1 MTTDSVSRYVHGND
15 CIQERFVDH
24 EQLAALLADAY
35 DYSEPTDFD
44 YALAERTRALLDP
57 AVGNTLETIGG
68 RRAGLAVLQDVQ
80 SARPD
85 RAVVPDRHDHAR
97 GQPPDGRLPA
107 HCP

>member
-44 YALAERTRALLDP
+44 YALAER
-57 AVGNTLETIGG
+57 
-68 RRAGLAVLQDVQ
+68 VLQYFKTC
-80 SARPD
+80 SL
-85 RAVVPDRHDHAR
+85 R
-97 GQPPDGRLPA
+97 GQIEQWYQTGMTMREVSLQTGASPRTVREVLAAAGMLPKKD
-107 HCP
+107 